1 MAKIENTT
9 VYPTVTPAASD
20 LLIATDVSDNNRTV
34 TFLVSSLA
42 GGGVLQ
48 DLQSVLDTGNTA
60 IQNINLTGNVTVI
73 GTVAPTTITALG
85 STGIA
90 GQILSSTG
98 TGLAWINSG
107 AKACCTWNET
117 LTQGNTAL
125 QDVFISS
132 AVLSVTGVGG
142 GIAIGTPSGFSNSG
156 VSTFTGVAQIN
167 GTALSFNT
175 NGQIS
180 DSTGVIGTA
189 GQWLTSQ
196 GPGLGVEW
204 SSSLPLGA
212 SNTLQEVLSAGNTSL
227 NTGMTFSGTSIIS
240 LTSGVTIL
248 SSGNNV
254 WSGTNT
260 FSNNGN
266 TSSTAGIALTGT
278 LWDGTSIGTAGQVL
292 TSTGT
297 GVLWAAAA
305 SGGGNNLQQVLD
317 LGNVAT
323 GVNANISITGALTT
337 GTLIDSSGS
346 PGAVGQYLSIDGSGL
361 SWVNNACC
369 NLQDVLNVGASAS
382 TSIIL
387 SGAGISLKAPTV
399 IPAYIQDGGGS
410 VGLANQVLTI
420 NAGGTAL
427 EWNTA
432 PASGVTNISSND
444 GVNSTGQAITFNASA
459 VGAVTVDA
467 FAYAGDIN
475 VGYVPRGGNNDP
487 LLFLNGTGSWSAAGG
502 GGAVTSVT
510 LGAGAVSA
518 GPPLIITPT
527 VGAVVIAPQIYN
539 GAGNTGFVPSGGTN
553 TTFLRGDGTWQ
564 AAGGGAVTSVTAGA
578 PSGSTGL
585 ALTVTPTVG
594 AVVVTS
600 HSYTGGT
607 EVGHVPAGG
616 LQATGMSLR
625 GDGSWQKVDGNSF
638 GVNFRML
645 GQKISA
651 GTSYFALPGAT
662 GLNSSFQS
670 NGVKPVSLSA
680 PSTGTWLDDELEG
693 AVIHMNGKGGMVL
706 CSTEDQI
713 LCNATSTIST
723 VTNGTYITELWKVVP
738 CTATLPV
745 LIATA
750 TSVVPGPLPTPPN
763 TGNLCV
769 SFVLSGTTADKT
781 VQPGEQIIATQRFNF
796 ASSFSYINN
805 IALTLIEKVIP

>member
-20 LLIATDVSDNNRTV
+20 LLIATDVSDNNKTV
-34 TFLVSSLA
+34 TFLVSSIVG

-60 IQNINLTGNVTVI
+60 TQNINLTGNVTVI

-132 AVLSVTGVGG
+132 AVLSVSGGGG
-142 GIAIGTPSGFSNSG
+142 GIAIGTPSVFSNSG
-156 VSTFTGVAQIN
+156 VSTFTGTTNIN
-167 GTALSFNT
+167 GTSLSFNT
-175 NGQIS
+175 TGQIN
-180 DSTGVIGTA
+180 DSTGSTGTA
-189 GQWLTSQ
+189 GQWLISQ

-204 SSSLPLGA
+204 SSTTPSGA
-212 SNTLQEVLSAGNTSL
+212 ANTLQEVLSAGNTSL
-227 NTGMTFSGTSIIS
+227 NTGMTFTGTSVIS
-240 LTSGVTIL
+240 LGTNVTIA

-260 FSNNGN
+260 FSSNGN

-305 SGGGNNLQQVLD
+305 SGGGNNLQQVLNS
-317 LGNVAT
+317 GNVAT
-323 GVNANISITGALTT
+323 GENANISITGALTT

-346 PGAVGQYLSIDGSGL
+346 PGAIGQYLSINGSGL

-369 NLQDVLNVGASAS
+369 NLQDVLTVGATAT
-382 TSIIL
+382 TSIVL
-387 SGAGISLKAPTV
+387 SGVGISLTAPTV
-399 IPAYIQDGGGS
+399 IPTYIQDGGGS

-444 GVNSTGQAITFNASA
+444 GVNSTGQAITVNASA
-459 VGAVTVDA
+459 VGAVTVDV
-467 FAYAGDIN
+467 FAYAGDTN

-487 LLFLNGTGSWSAAGG
+487 LLFLNGTGSWTAAGG

-553 TTFLRGDGTWQ
+553 TTFLRGDGTW
-564 AAGGGAVTSVTAGA
+564 
-578 PSGSTGL
+578 
-585 ALTVTPTVG
+585 
-594 AVVVTS
+594 
-600 HSYTGGT
+600 
-607 EVGHVPAGG
+607 E
-616 LQATGMSLR
+616 
-625 GDGSWQKVDGNSF
+625 KVDGNSF

-645 GQKISA
+645 AQKISS
-651 GTSYFALPGAT
+651 GIGYFALPGAS
-662 GLNSSFQS
+662 GLNTSFQS
-670 NGVKPVSLSA
+670 DSIKTVSVNA

-693 AVIHMNGKGGMVL
+693 AVIHMNGKGGIVF
-706 CSTEDQI
+706 CGTEDQI
-713 LCNATSTIST
+713 LCSAYSTIST

-745 LIATA
+745 LIGTA

-763 TGNLCV
+763 TGNSCV
-769 SFVLSGTTADKT
+769 AFVLSGTTADRT

-796 ASSFSYINN
+796 TATFSYINN
-805 IALTLIEKVIP
+805 IALTLRELVIP